1 MTIKLTL
8 PALAIVG
15 IMACGQATAA
25 DSGTITFTGSIL
37 AAACTVNTG
46 SVAQTI
52 PMGTISGGSL
62 GTTIGN
68 IALPTNFTI
77 VIDDCPDPTTNIS
90 IRFGGTAN
98 TADATILALTTGPAA
113 DFGVALFEA
122 DGATRIN
129 LNTDS
134 APQAVPDTG
143 ATLNFVAKLM
153 KTSATPAA
161 AGGYSAAATFSV
173 IYN

>member
-25 DSGTITFTGSIL
+25 DSGTITFTGNIL
-37 AAACTVNTG
+37 TAACTVAPT
-46 SVAQTI
+46 SLSQTI
-52 PMGTISGGSL
+52 PMGTISSGTL
-62 GTTIGN
+62 GTVDGAT
-68 IALPTNFTI
+68 ALPTNFTI
-77 VIDDCPDPTTNIS
+77 VIEDCPTDPTDIS
-90 IRFGGTAN
+90 IRFGGAAN
-98 TADATILALTTGPAA
+98 ATDPTILALTTGPAA

-134 APQAVPDTG
+134 APQNVPLAG

-153 KTSATPAA
+153 KTSTTLAA
-161 AGGYSAAATFSV
+161 AGAYSAAATFSV